1 MRRGRFRSKRWVP
14 QTSDKRPG
22 RFRRERPARK
32 NTPRMGNKQCFQLFS
47 EVEQNVA
54 AFGNTKN
61 RLLLTT
67 WGKCRAR
74 VASSQPIHTSRARIR
89 HAALE
94 NCRQPTTVGTGCV
107 IETRY

>member
-14 QTSDKRPG
+14 TTSDKRSR
-22 RFRRERPARK
+22 RFSRERPARK

-54 AFGNTKN
+54 AFGRMRN

-67 WGKCRAR
+67 RGSWRAR
-74 VASSQPIHTSRARIR
+74 VASSQPIQASRLALR

-94 NCRQPTTVGTGCV
+94 NCAQATTYGCGR
-107 IETRY
+107 EAYTR